1 MKFLSQLIKIR
12 FEYLCQL
19 QVSVPCGLSAL
30 LVSTSQRLRNP
41 PADMKHCSF
50 FVSIFALKQKS
61 RLVDSPAKLC

>member
-1 MKFLSQLIKIR
+1 MKFLWHLIKIQ
-12 FEYLCQL
+12 FEYYCQF
-19 QVSVPCGLSAL
+19 QAAVTCGLSAL

-50 FVSIFALKQKS
+50 FALKQKS